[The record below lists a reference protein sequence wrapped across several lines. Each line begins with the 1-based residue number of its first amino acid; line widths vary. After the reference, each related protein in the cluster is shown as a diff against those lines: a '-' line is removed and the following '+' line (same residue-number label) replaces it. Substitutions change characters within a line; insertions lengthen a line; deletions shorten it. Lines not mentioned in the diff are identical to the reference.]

1 HLAEKSDSTHS
12 FAKFATQCFSSALLI
27 RRSGQTITVW
37 RMEKWLVFSGTFVR
51 ASESLE
57 ESQSPQ
63 LTLEP
68 QVVLMGRRTQT
79 SEVVYL
85 YLIRPPNGARHDAV
99 SPSKIVMAG
108 DSEHFDRAAS
118 SCAVSSPTSGKVR
131 QIMMRKMKN
140 RQEYPFSRTR
150 LEILNELHRAQESVY
165 NVGDTL
171 TQVFIVM
178 DFSWC
183 FLSFIEPGMESTV
196 METSSMRT
204 IPNWSYKFP
213 KKSIADNLS
222 SDSKLT
228 PVERERLTEPQTE
241 PHHRFEPLPN
251 ENEETRANS
260 QDTVTFRGS
269 AKYVSS
275 GSNFNNQKKFGN
287 SNNNKGNSGNK
298 FPKKSIADNLGS
310 DGKLTPAERERQDKI
325 PNSHLNPTQKVK
337 RAIAKHLISGRTN
350 ISKDLVRTSPPNPIL
365 KEDGTAQGAPKYEL
379 LRGAVADAITN
390 ILSESEQTVI
400 AEGGK
405 AIFLSYFPPMNDH
418 FIALIEGLTF
428 LDNEEERDE
437 CTTFIR
443 DTLANHSKIKQ
454 LVVSKA
460 PVSTPPLSPDEVYN
474 GWLRS
479 LYLIPI
485 VTGRSGAKPDP
496 DALEPEEPLH
506 DIGWRLYDCKFTES
520 VPHQKKLQHLLRSL
534 HLSHPY
540 MGRAEFRTQ
549 PYRMAG
555 EEVVDVLEVEGPV
568 GVVAG
573 VSEECLQGVRKIDT
587 PKVGYTPPSATTIR
601 KP

>member
-1 HLAEKSDSTHS
+1 MENPWGTVDGRAPSIYTTPAVEGRFSWVAGLNAES
-12 FAKFATQCFSSALLI
+12 FAE
-27 RRSGQTITVW
+27 GQDPEQVKEWLREAHDNPEANFVLVW
-37 RMEKWLVFSGTFVR
+37 Y
-51 ASESLE
+51 A
-57 ESQSPQ
+57 
-63 LTLEP
+63 
-68 QVVLMGRRTQT
+68 
-79 SEVVYL
+79 
-85 YLIRPPNGARHDAV
+85 D
-99 SPSKIVMAG
+99 
-108 DSEHFDRAAS
+108 DSH
-118 SCAVSSPTSGKVR
+118 
-131 QIMMRKMKN
+131 
-140 RQEYPFSRTR
+140 
-150 LEILNELHRAQESVY
+150 
-165 NVGDTL
+165 
-171 TQVFIVM
+171 
-178 DFSWC
+178 
-183 FLSFIEPGMESTV
+183 
-196 METSSMRT
+196 
-204 IPNWSYKFP
+204 
-213 KKSIADNLS
+213 
-222 SDSKLT
+222 LT
-228 PVERERLTEPQTE
+228 P
-241 PHHRFEPLPN
+241 
-251 ENEETRANS
+251 
-260 QDTVTFRGS
+260 
-269 AKYVSS
+269 
-275 GSNFNNQKKFGN
+275 
-287 SNNNKGNSGNK
+287 
-298 FPKKSIADNLGS
+298 
-310 DGKLTPAERERQDKI
+310 
-325 PNSHLNPTQKVK
+325 TQK

-485 VTGRSGAKPDP
+485 VIGRSGAKPDP

-506 DIGWRLYDCKFTES
+506 DIGWRLYGCKFTES

-549 PYRMAG
+549 PYRCGICRGIDHPIGLCPFPKMN
-555 EEVVDVLEVEGPV
+555 EWFGPT
-568 GVVAG
+568 
-573 VSEECLQGVRKIDT
+573 LQSIRDSDT
-587 PKVGYTPPSATTIR
+587 QARNQNGRGRGRGRAR
-601 KP
+601 GRGARGGRGRGF